1 LLSSTARSDRP
12 MSSKLTTAA
21 VLVASPQQVST
32 ELPHPGGAHTVILG
46 LRDGVYFELNEVGA
60 RIWQLLQQPC
70 SLQTVLATLLDEYDV
85 SPAKCEADLLSLVE
99 NMLKRGLVEIRDG
112 PGR

>member
-1 LLSSTARSDRP
+1 

-60 RIWQLLQQPC
+60 RIWELIETPSDVATVCEELQR
-70 SLQTVLATLLDEYDV
+70 EFEV
-85 SPAKCEADLLSLVE
+85 SP
-99 NMLKRGLVEIRDG
+99 EICKAEVDSFLAEMEKHG
-112 PGR
+112 AIVLNPA